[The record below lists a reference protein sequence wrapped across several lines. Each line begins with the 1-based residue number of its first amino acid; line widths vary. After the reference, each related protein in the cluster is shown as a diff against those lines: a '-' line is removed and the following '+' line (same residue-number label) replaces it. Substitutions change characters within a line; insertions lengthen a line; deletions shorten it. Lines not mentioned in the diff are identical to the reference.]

1 MEIHFPMYVD
11 GVKWWNPK
19 EKGTFIREIDYAFKI
34 TTQDEFY
41 DEILKNIN
49 DITELVKIYTQVQEQ
64 KAFDIFKERIKLL
77 QKDIKSLTKDMPIHI
92 KENYESKVEPLVEL
106 VKQNIITIKRFL
118 YENIDETK
126 KTIDRR
132 MIEIK
137 NKLKSAR
144 QKANHKYY
152 LKIKTL
158 LKTEL
163 PTEQVIQSTL
173 PLIQESPII
182 ETPLTEEQKIQKKKE
197 ARQNANKKYYLKQK
211 ELIKTD
217 ELTEEQKIEKKK
229 EAKKIANKKYYLKNK
244 DKIN

>member
-1 MEIHFPMYVD
+1 MEIHFPKYEN
-11 GVKWWNPK
+11 GVKWWNP
-19 EKGTFIREIDYAFKI
+19 EDKGCFIKEIDYAFKI

-64 KAFDIFKERIKLL
+64 KAFDIFKERFKLL

-106 VKQNIITIKRFL
+106 VKQNIITIKKFL

-163 PTEQVIQSTL
+163 PTEQATL

-217 ELTEEQKIEKKK
+217 ELTEEQKIQKKK